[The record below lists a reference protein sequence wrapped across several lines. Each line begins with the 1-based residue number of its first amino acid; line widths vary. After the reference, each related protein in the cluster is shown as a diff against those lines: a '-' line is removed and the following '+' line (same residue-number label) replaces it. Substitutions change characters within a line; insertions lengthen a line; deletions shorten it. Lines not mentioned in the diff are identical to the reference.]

1 MIKKIIK
8 KILYSGTTYLCPLC
22 DYKCRDW
29 AYSGVDAEVNKSL
42 DIIGAGRRKNVCHQC
57 GSNDRERLVFAFL
70 NQQLKSQD
78 WAQKTILHIA
88 PEYNLSKWIAQ
99 QQPLSYIQGD
109 RHMEGYQYPAT
120 VLHMDVTQLPFEAK
134 TFDWVICNHV
144 LEHIEDDQQAMG
156 EIYRVL
162 KPGGSA
168 VLQVPISLILEKTF
182 EDKTIQSPEDRE
194 QHFGQRDHV
203 RIYGLDYV
211 QRLEEAGFKVNRQ
224 KIKSE
229 NNWGLNPLEDV
240 FWVNKTK

>member
-1 MIKKIIK
+1 M
-8 KILYSGTTYLCPLC
+8 SRNFPLC
-22 DYKCRDW
+22 
-29 AYSGVDAEVNKSL
+29 S
-42 DIIGAGRRKNVCHQC
+42 
-57 GSNDRERLVFAFL
+57 
-70 NQQLKSQD
+70 
-78 WAQKTILHIA
+78 
-88 PEYNLSKWIAQ
+88 
-99 QQPLSYIQGD
+99 
-109 RHMEGYQYPAT
+109 
-120 VLHMDVTQLPFEAK
+120 K

-168 VLQVPISLILEKTF
+168 VLQVPISPALEKTF
-182 EDKTIQSPEDRE
+182 EDKTIQSPEQRE

-240 FWVNKTK
+240 FWVRR